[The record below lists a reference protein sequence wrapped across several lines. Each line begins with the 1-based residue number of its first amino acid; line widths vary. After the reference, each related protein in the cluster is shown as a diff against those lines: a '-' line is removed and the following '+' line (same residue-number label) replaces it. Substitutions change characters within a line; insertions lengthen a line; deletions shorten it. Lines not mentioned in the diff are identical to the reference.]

1 MSNVAVYR
9 VQDGKPA
16 ATPFLQEVRDTFE
29 AIQRKAFELF
39 ERRGAVPGYELDD
52 WLRAERDLFWV
63 PQAEITEVTNEFR
76 IEVAVPGFEA
86 KDLEVT
92 AFSGMIVVKANA
104 EERSSKQEGR
114 VYYSEFGT
122 RSLFR
127 RFEPPAAID
136 VNRVTA
142 TLEKGMLTIV
152 AAKKGAQKAQSSAA
166 AA

>member
-1 MSNVAVYR
+1 MSNVIVYG

-29 AIQRKAFELF
+29 AIRRKAFELF

-52 WLRAERDLFWV
+52 WLQAERDLFWV
-63 PQAEITEVTNEFR
+63 PQAEIAEATNKFR

-92 AFSGMIVVKANA
+92 AFSGAIIVKANA
-104 EERSSKQEGR
+104 EERSQKQEGQ

-136 VNRVTA
+136 INRVTA
-142 TLEKGMLTIV
+142 MPEKGMLTIV
-152 AAKKGAQKAQSSAA
+152 APKKEAQKEQSSAA
-166 AA
+166 AV